1 MSNLVNITS
10 KGKTISLE
18 ARRYRIYILG
28 GWGIS
33 LGDFSISLEQ
43 KETKRIIICERAFW
57 PVQAFALGKRARR
70 IFVLDIKESSL
81 YEVIFGNSE
90 DLKVK
95 RSNLPISSSFGSP
108 KRADQLEVLFT
119 EKLGVY
125 PILE

>member
-28 GWGIS
+28 GWGIN

-43 KETKRIIICERAFW
+43 KETNRIIKCERAFW
-57 PVQAFALGKRARR
+57 PVQAFAHGKRARR
-70 IFVLDIKESSL
+70 IFVLDIKESGQ
-81 YEVIFGNSE
+81 YEVIFDNSE
-90 DLKVK
+90 TLKVK
-95 RSNLPISSSFGSP
+95 RSNLPISSRFDRL
-108 KRADQLEVLFT
+108 KQADQLEVLFT